1 MKDIIRN
8 GQLKRTVI
16 KTKEFEDDVER
27 LTGYKGGVGGVF
39 EETEERFEC
48 WVKGEKEA
56 GIRLLEKEMKI
67 EGCWSSVISFETV
80 PNLSCPTSIVTLQGR
95 VRILR
100 VFEDIIS
107 SLKPQVECLRLRK
120 FEFVNKV
127 VLKVGMRFYDGIYN
141 IVKGNDLRDGGIKS
155 VTSRVNIWMGAIEAC
170 SGAGYVLRSIPM
182 TTKLVESFEFLRSA
196 LVDDLVSQV
205 VEVGKS
211 LTSQYLVRSH
221 ALLEKSSLD
230 ELSEKVGTVGQHNEL
245 NEDMIKYSEAVES
258 HFMPDPSPDLNAPL
272 EFFKGVVDAVE
283 GGGGDYGDEI
293 IDGVSLEVFRP
304 FMERIFD
311 APAIRRSGR
320 RQVRGR
326 EKGLEKALEER
337 AKIEEKHPEV
347 LRLAFLYHNY
357 EPICYDFEFCY
368 DVGFLIEVFR
378 SEESTAVKLKASFE
392 ILRMEEDELKNL
404 LEVVESVREAGGED
418 ENENREVQNML
429 AAKGIEG
436 LDVELAIILMRKTL
450 FCF

>member
-1 MKDIIRN
+1 MAVTFTLLHYSNWSLRSS
-8 GQLKRTVI
+8 Q
-16 KTKEFEDDVER
+16 
-27 LTGYKGGVGGVF
+27 
-39 EETEERFEC
+39 RFEC

-56 GIRLLEKEMKI
+56 GIRLLEKEVRERESIVSINEPTASLLVKGPHLTTTRNGNTPQIKI
-67 EGCWSSVISFETV
+67 EGCWSSVISFSTV

-120 FEFVNKV
+120 IEFVNKV

-320 RQVRGR
+320 RQVRR
-326 EKGLEKALEER
+326 R
-337 AKIEEKHPEV
+337 AVINNVFLFVAAYYSNSSASLLDTV
-347 LRLAFLYHNY
+347 LL
-357 EPICYDFEFCY
+357 
-368 DVGFLIEVFR
+368 
-378 SEESTAVKLKASFE
+378 
-392 ILRMEEDELKNL
+392 
-404 LEVVESVREAGGED
+404 
-418 ENENREVQNML
+418 
-429 AAKGIEG
+429 
-436 LDVELAIILMRKTL
+436 
-450 FCF
+450 

>member
-320 RQVRGR
+320 RQ
-326 EKGLEKALEER
+326 
-337 AKIEEKHPEV
+337 
-347 LRLAFLYHNY
+347 
-357 EPICYDFEFCY
+357 FCY